1 MISTRRSVLAALG
14 AVPLLAA
21 GLATSGNATTKNV
34 IDVQIWDKGAQA
46 AMSMDMGIGGAADKS
61 ASTMGLKLSRNIAK
75 AGKVTFNVVNTSK
88 DTVHEMVVLRY
99 QDGEKLP
106 YSAADMKLNEDA
118 AGHLGEVSELQPG
131 KSGSVTLGLK
141 PGKYLVTCNIPGHY
155 MNGMWE
161 IVTVK

>member
-14 AVPLLAA
+14 AVPLLAI
-21 GLATSGNATTKNV
+21 GLAASGNATSKNV
-34 IDVQIWDKGAQA
+34 IDVQIWDTGTQA
-46 AMSMDMGIGGAADKS
+46 TMSMDMGIGGTADKS
-61 ASTMGLKLSRNIAK
+61 AATMGIKLSTTTAK

-99 QDGEKLP
+99 KDGEKLP

-118 AGHLGEVSELQPG
+118 AGHLGEVSELEPG

-141 PGKYLVTCNIPGHY
+141 PGKYLVASSSGR
-155 MNGMWE
+155 GVVVAGSE
-161 IVTVK
+161 LLAE